1 MIKGTHYRSGA
12 GISVSF
18 KEPAIA
24 AIRGGGGG
32 DEPTIAP
39 GIVDLQVNGFR
50 GLDFNT
56 LPVADDLPGNV
67 TRELW
72 SEGVTSYYATIIT
85 NAPDRIEAC
94 VHAIAKACKSDPD
107 AGAGIAGIH
116 LEGPFISPEDGP
128 RGAHDHRHVTA
139 PDWKKFQR
147 WQKAAGGRIKLITMS
162 PEWPRSAAFIKR
174 CVDSGVTVSIG
185 HTGATVDQIR
195 YAVAAGASMSTH
207 LGNGCHLMLP
217 RHPNYVWE
225 QLAQDALAACIIA
238 DGFHLPDSVIK
249 AVMRVKGPN
258 AILASDAVYLSGLK
272 PGKYKTHI
280 GGEVILTD
288 DGRLCLAKNPKLL
301 AGSVQMLIRSV
312 EHLIRA
318 GLTDPGEA
326 WEMAST
332 RPALAM
338 KLAAGR
344 GLEAG
349 APGDIAVFHRELD
362 RITLLET
369 WKSGRKVYER
379 S

>member
-1 MIKGTHYRSGA
+1 MIKGRHYRSGE
-12 GISVSF
+12 GISIAV

-24 AIRGGGGG
+24 GIRGARGG
-32 DEPTIAP
+32 DGPYIAP

-56 LPVADDLPGNV
+56 LPVKDDLPGNV

-72 SEGVTSYYATIIT
+72 SEGVTSYYATVIT
-85 NAPDRIEAC
+85 NSADAVEAC
-94 VHAIAKACKSDPD
+94 VHAIAKACKADPD
-107 AGAGIAGIH
+107 AAAGIAGIH
-116 LEGPFISPEDGP
+116 LEGPFISPVDGP
-128 RGAHDHRHVTA
+128 RGAHDRRHVTA
-139 PDWKKFQR
+139 PDWMKFKR

-162 PEWPRSAAFIKR
+162 PEWPGSAAFIKR

-185 HTGATVDQIR
+185 HTAASVDQIR

-207 LGNGCHLMLP
+207 LGNGCHLELP
-217 RHPNYVWE
+217 RHPNYIWE

-258 AILASDAVYLSGLK
+258 ALLASDAVYLAGCK

-280 GGEVILTD
+280 GGEVLLTD
-288 DGRLCLAKNPKLL
+288 DGRLCVAKNPKLL

-332 RPALAM
+332 RPAMAM

-344 GLEAG
+344 GLETG
-349 APGDIAVFHRELD
+349 APADLAVFARERD

-369 WKSGRKVYER
+369 WKGGRRVYER
-379 S
+379 

>member
-1 MIKGTHYRSGA
+1 VIKGRHYRTGA
-12 GISVSF
+12 DITVSL

-24 AIRGGGGG
+24 GIRKGGGG
-32 DEPTIAP
+32 PYLAP

-56 LPVADDLPGNV
+56 LPVPEDLPGNV

-72 SEGVTSYYATIIT
+72 SEGVTSYYATVIT
-85 NAPDRIEAC
+85 NAPDAIEAC
-94 VHAIAKACKSDPD
+94 VHAIAQACKRDPD

-116 LEGPFISPEDGP
+116 LEGPFIAPEDGP
-128 RGAHDHRHVTA
+128 RGAHDARHVTA

-147 WQKAAGGRIKLITMS
+147 WQKTAGGRIKLITLS

-185 HTGATVDQIR
+185 HTAASVEQIR

-207 LGNGCHLMLP
+207 LGNGCHLVLP
-217 RHPNYVWE
+217 RHPNYIWE

-249 AVMRVKGPN
+249 AVMRMKGPN
-258 AILASDAVYLSGLK
+258 AMLASDAVYLSGLK
-272 PGKYKTHI
+272 PGKYTTHI

-288 DGRLCLAKNPKLL
+288 DGRLCLAKNPRLL

-332 RPALAM
+332 RPAMAM
-338 KLAAGR
+338 RLAAGR
-344 GLEAG
+344 GLETG
-349 APGDIAVFHRELD
+349 APADLAVYHRELD

-369 WKSGRKVYER
+369 WKGARRVWKR
-379 S
+379 

>member
-1 MIKGTHYRSGA
+1 MIKGRHYRSGA
-12 GISVSF
+12 GISV
-18 KEPAIA
+18 AIKDTVIA
-24 AIRGGGGG
+24 GIRNGAGRG
-32 DEPTIAP
+32 PYVAP

-56 LPVADDLPGNV
+56 LPVADELPGNV

-72 SEGVTSYYATIIT
+72 SEGVTSFYATVIT

-94 VHAIAKACKSDPD
+94 VHAIASACKKDPD

-128 RGAHDHRHVTA
+128 RGAHDRRHVTA
-139 PDWKKFQR
+139 PDWKRFQR
-147 WQKAAGGRIKLITMS
+147 WQKAAGGRIRLITMS
-162 PEWPRSAAFIKR
+162 PEWPGSAVFIRR

-185 HTGATVDQIR
+185 HTAATVDQIR

-217 RHPNYVWE
+217 RHPNYLWE
-225 QLAQDALAACIIA
+225 QLAQDALSACVIA
-238 DGFHLPDSVIK
+238 DGFHLPDAVIK
-249 AVMRVKGPN
+249 AVMRIKGPN
-258 AILASDAVYLSGLK
+258 AMLASDAVYLSGLK
-272 PGKYKTHI
+272 PGTYKTHI
-280 GGEVILTD
+280 GGKVVLTE
-288 DGRLCLAKNPKLL
+288 DGRLHLAKNPSLL

-332 RPALAM
+332 RPAIAM

-344 GLEAG
+344 GLEGG
-349 APGDIAVFHRELD
+349 APADLAVFDRDLD
-362 RITLLET
+362 RISLVET
-369 WKSGRKVYER
+369 WKSGRKVFER
-379 S
+379 A

>member
-1 MIKGTHYRSGA
+1 VIRGRHYRNGQ
-12 GISVSF
+12 GISLAF
-18 KEPAIA
+18 KNGAISSVRKGKGEA
-24 AIRGGGGG
+24 YVG
-32 DEPTIAP
+32 P
-39 GIVDLQVNGFR
+39 GLVDLQINGFR

-56 LPVADDLPGNV
+56 LPVADDLPGRV

-72 SEGVTSYYATIIT
+72 SEGVTSYYATVTT
-85 NAPDRIEAC
+85 NAPDAIESA
-94 VHAIAKACKSDPD
+94 VHAIARACLADED

-128 RGAHDHRHVTA
+128 RGAHERRYVTA

-147 WQKAAGGRIKLITMS
+147 WQKAAGGRIRLLTMS
-162 PEWPRSAAFIKR
+162 PEWPGSAAFVRR
-174 CVDSGVTVSIG
+174 CADSGVTVSIG
-185 HTGATVDQIR
+185 HTAASVDQIR

-217 RHPNYVWE
+217 RHPNYLWE

-238 DGFHLPDSVIK
+238 DGFHLPDAVIK
-249 AVMRVKGPN
+249 AIMRVKGPN
-258 AILASDAVYLSGLK
+258 AMLASDAVYLSGLK
-272 PGKYKTHI
+272 PGRYTTHI
-280 GGEVILTD
+280 GGKVVLTD

-318 GLTDPGEA
+318 GLADPGEA
-326 WEMAST
+326 WEMASS
-332 RPALAM
+332 RPAFAMRLAQ
-338 KLAAGR
+338 AR
-344 GLEAG
+344 GLEPN
-349 APGDIAVFHRELD
+349 APGDVCVFDRDGD

-369 WKSGRKVYER
+369 WKAGRKVYER

>member
-1 MIKGTHYRSGA
+1 MIKGRHYRSGA
-12 GISVSF
+12 GIAVSL

-24 AIRGGGGG
+24 GIRSGAGAG
-32 DEPTIAP
+32 PYIAP
-39 GIVDLQVNGFR
+39 GIVDLQINGFR

-56 LPVADDLPGNV
+56 LPVADDLPGRV

-94 VHAIAKACKSDPD
+94 VAAIAKACKRD
-107 AGAGIAGIH
+107 ADAAAGIAGIH

-128 RGAHDHRHVTA
+128 RGAHERRYVRA
-139 PDWKKFQR
+139 PEWKLFQR

-162 PEWPRSAAFIKR
+162 PEWPNSAPFIRR

-185 HTGATVDQIR
+185 HTAATVDQIR

-207 LGNGCHLMLP
+207 LGNGCHLLLP

-258 AILASDAVYLSGLK
+258 AMLASDAVYLAGLK
-272 PGKYKTHI
+272 PGRYTTHI
-280 GGEVILTD
+280 GGKVVLTE
-288 DGRLCLAKNPKLL
+288 DGRLHLAKNPKLL
-301 AGSVQMLIRSV
+301 AGSVQMLLRSV

-338 KLAAGR
+338 RLAAGR
-344 GLEAG
+344 GLETG
-349 APGDIAVFHRELD
+349 APADLVVFDRELD
-362 RITLLET
+362 RITLRQT
-369 WKSGRKVYER
+369 WKGGRKVYER

>member
-1 MIKGTHYRSGA
+1 VIKARHYRSGA
-12 GISVSF
+12 GVSVSI

-24 AIRGGGGG
+24 GLRN
-32 DEPTIAP
+32 AP
-39 GIVDLQVNGFR
+39 GADGPYVAPGLVDLQINGYR

-67 TRELW
+67 TRGLW
-72 SEGVTSYYATIIT
+72 SEGVTSYFATVIT
-85 NAPDRIEAC
+85 NSADNIEAC
-94 VHAIAKACKSDPD
+94 VEAIARACKKDPD
-107 AGAGIAGIH
+107 AAAGIAGIH

-139 PDWKKFQR
+139 PDWTKFRR

-162 PEWPRSAAFIKR
+162 PEWPRSAAFVRR

-185 HTGATVDQIR
+185 HTAATVDQIR

-225 QLAQDALAACIIA
+225 QLAQDALAACVIA

-258 AILASDAVYLSGLK
+258 AMLVSDAVYLAGLK
-272 PGKYKTHI
+272 PGRYRTHI
-280 GGEVILTD
+280 GGEVLLTD
-288 DGRLCLAKNPKLL
+288 DGRLCVAKNPKLL
-301 AGSVQMLIRSV
+301 AGSVQMVIRSV

-332 RPALAM
+332 RPAMAM

-349 APGDIAVFHRELD
+349 APADLAVFDREGD
-362 RITLLET
+362 RITLLQT
-369 WKSGRKVYER
+369 WKGGRKVFEKA
-379 S
+379 